1 MRRFYRAAMY
11 PQRMP
16 GPWIAMLAL
25 ALAGC
30 VTPGGVR
37 FLNATP
43 NAPFPIVGTEQKPS
57 GRGPFPA
64 VVLMHGC
71 HGVRASTRR
80 WGDWFQQRG
89 YVALVVDSW
98 ATRGMM
104 EGCSPAS
111 RDLPNTERFDDMVG
125 ALRFLHTR
133 PWVDRER
140 VGVIGWSNGGVYSI
154 SAINGPSHERNAR
167 RGVRLPAPG
176 FRAAVAFYPG
186 GCFSLVNEQVV
197 RPLLVLIGGADDWT
211 VPGPC
216 IEMVDAMKSRG
227 ADVTAVVYPGVY
239 HYFDVEEQK
248 MTYLTDVENR
258 NLPGECCGATVGYD
272 AGAAADAR
280 RRVEEFFGYH
290 LKRP

>member
-1 MRRFYRAAMY
+1 ML
-11 PQRMP
+11 
-16 GPWIAMLAL
+16 LAL

-30 VTPGGVR
+30 VPSSLVR
-37 FLNATP
+37 FSNATP
-43 NAPFPIVGTEQKPS
+43 NRPFPIVATELTPAGS
-57 GRGPFPA
+57 GPFPA

-71 HGVRASTRR
+71 HGVTASTRR
-80 WGDWFQQRG
+80 WGEWFRQRG
-89 YVALVVDSW
+89 YLALVVDSW
-98 ATRGMM
+98 ATRGMA

-111 RDLPNTERFDDMVG
+111 PDLPNTERFDDMVG
-125 ALRFLHTR
+125 ALRFLHGR

-154 SAINGPSHERNAR
+154 AAINGPTHERNAR
-167 RGVRLPAPG
+167 RGVTLPSPG

-186 GCFSLVNEQVV
+186 GCYSLVKEQVV
-197 RPLLVLIGGADDWT
+197 RPLLVLIAGADDWT

-227 ADVTAVVYPGVY
+227 ADVSAVVYPGVY
-239 HYFDVEEQK
+239 HYFDDEDRSK
-248 MTYLTDVENR
+248 TYLTDVENR
-258 NLPGECCGATVGYD
+258 NLPGECCGATVAHD
-272 AGAAADAR
+272 PAAAADAR

>member
-1 MRRFYRAAMY
+1 MACGSY
-11 PQRMP
+11 
-16 GPWIAMLAL
+16 
-25 ALAGC
+25 
-30 VTPGGVR
+30 
-37 FLNATP
+37 ATP
-43 NAPFPIVGTEQKPS
+43 NAPFPIVGTELKPS
-57 GRGPFPA
+57 GPGPFPA

-104 EGCSPAS
+104 EGCSPVS

-167 RGVRLPAPG
+167 RGVTLPAPG

-258 NLPGECCGATVGYD
+258 NLPGECCGATVGFD